1 MVFCSLYSGSSG
13 NSMFITSDRAKIL
26 IDAGLP
32 GKKIDEALK
41 AIDEETKNIDGIFIT
56 HEHSDHIKG
65 VGVISRKYDI
75 PIYANADTWSAM
87 EGSLGKIKEHN
98 IKVIDKR
105 SVTEIGDLNIKA
117 FNIPHDASG
126 PMGYTVSDGKKNI
139 SIATDFGTFTR
150 EIYDNV
156 KDSEVILLESNHDV
170 NMLKF
175 GPYPYQL
182 KRRIL
187 SEIGHLS
194 NDDCGNAIVELVKCG
209 NNKKIILG
217 HLSNTNNQPDLA
229 YATVL
234 DVLNDNGIKNN
245 EDIILTMANRHN
257 PSSYIKI

>member
-1 MVFCSLYSGSSG
+1 MIFCSLYSGSSG
-13 NSMFITSDRAKIL
+13 NSMFIASDKAKIL

-32 GKKIDEALK
+32 GKKIDTALQE
-41 AIDEETKNIDGIFIT
+41 INQNPTEIDGIFIT

-65 VGVISRKYDI
+65 VGVLSRKYNI

-87 EGSLGKIKEHN
+87 ESIIGKINEHN

-117 FNIPHDASG
+117 FNIPHDAAG
-126 PMGYTVSDGKKNI
+126 PVGYTVTDKRKSI
-139 SIATDFGTFTR
+139 SVATDFGTFTK
-150 EIYDNV
+150 EIYDNI

-175 GPYPYQL
+175 GPYPYTL

-194 NDDCGNAIVELVKCG
+194 NDDCGSAIVELVKSDT
-209 NNKKIILG
+209 NKKIILG

-229 YATVL
+229 YQTVL
-234 DVLNDNGIKNN
+234 NVLNENGVRQEK
-245 EDIILTMANRHN
+245 DIMLTMANRHN
-257 PSSYIKI
+257 PSGYIEI

>member
-139 SIATDFGTFTR
+139 SVATDFGTFTR

>member
-1 MVFCSLYSGSSG
+1 
-13 NSMFITSDRAKIL
+13 MFITSDRAKIL

-139 SIATDFGTFTR
+139 SVATDFGTFTR

>member
-1 MVFCSLYSGSSG
+1 
-13 NSMFITSDRAKIL
+13 MFITSDRAKIL

-139 SIATDFGTFTR
+139 SVATDFGTFTR
-150 EIYDNV
+150 EIYDNL
-156 KDSEVILLESNHDV
+156 KNSEVILLESNHDV